1 MLRLAWS
8 STVQELA
15 EKLAAA
21 DPAIQSLDVSTVDGV
36 RIAKGSQI
44 GSLATKDVFVQYGPV
59 RLLLQS
65 PANSTEAVE
74 VRLQVQETAVEHRT
88 NA

>member
-1 MLRLAWS
+1 M
-8 STVQELA
+8 QELT

-21 DPAIQSLDVSTVDGV
+21 DPAIQTLDVSTVDGV

-44 GSLATKDVFVQYGPV
+44 GSLATKDVIVQYGPV

-65 PANSTEAVE
+65 PTNSSEAVE
-74 VRLQVQETAVEHRT
+74 VRVQVKRLHVGRRS
-88 NA
+88 NG